1 MTIWSPE
8 WRVSLDSDVLTDV
21 TLANLSITSG
31 RTDLFAQPVAG
42 YCHLELINLNN
53 TTYDYS
59 VGTQV
64 TIEIKDSSGTYL
76 PIFGG
81 YLTDM
86 AITVAAS
93 GHIGYTTKATI
104 TALGAL
110 SKLPKIIDEGVLSK
124 DYEGNQIYS
133 LLQNY
138 LLGQWNE
145 VPASATWATYD
156 PTETWLNAVNIGLG
170 EIDRPGKYE
179 MINRSASNTNLY
191 SLVAQ
196 IAQSGFGYIYEDAS
210 GNIGYADTT
219 HRQVYLANNGY
230 VELDANQAL
239 SGGIATSIRSADIR
253 NQLVLSYGNNAGS
266 HYTADDLASQTAY
279 GIISQQATSNVDK
292 TADAIALSDRYLALR
307 STPQPKFESITFQL
321 ANPEIDNSDRDA
333 LLATFMG
340 QPIWIKNLPANIASG
355 SFQGF
360 VEGWTF
366 RASYNQLS
374 VTLTASPLTASLS
387 PVPWNEVAASEA
399 WNTLSAILTWENAI
413 GEVA

>member
-1 MTIWSPE
+1 MTLWTPE
-8 WRVSLDSDVLTDV
+8 WKVSLNCDELTSA

-31 RTDLFAQPVAG
+31 RTDMFAQPVAG
-42 YCHLELINLNN
+42 YCHVELINLSNSVYN
-53 TTYDYS
+53 YS
-59 VGTQV
+59 VGAQLS
-64 TIEIKDSSGTYL
+64 IEIKNSAGTYI

-81 YLTDM
+81 YLSDM
-86 AITVAAS
+86 VISVAAS

-110 SKLPKIIDEGVLSK
+110 SKLPKIIDEGVLSS
-124 DYEGNQIYS
+124 DYEGDQIYS

-145 VPASATWATYD
+145 VSASQTWATYD
-156 PTETWLNAVNIGLG
+156 PTETWTNAVNIGLG

-179 MINRSASNTNLY
+179 MISRSASNTNLY

-219 HRQVYLANNGY
+219 HRQVYLADNGY

-239 SGGIATSIRSADIR
+239 AGGIATSIRSADIR
-253 NQLVLSYGNNAGS
+253 NQLVLSYGNNANS
-266 HYTADDLASQTAY
+266 HYTADDTASQTAY
-279 GIISQQATSNVDK
+279 GLISQQATSNVK
-292 TADAIALSDRYLALR
+292 NTGDAIALSERYLSLR
-307 STPQPKFESITFQL
+307 STPQPKFDSLTFQL
-321 ANPEIDNSDRDA
+321 ANPEIYNTDRDA
-333 LLATFMG
+333 LLNTFMG
-340 QPIWIKNLPANIASG
+340 QPIWIQNLPANIASG

-374 VTLTASPLTASLS
+374 VTITASPLTASLS
-387 PVPWNEVAASEA
+387 PVPWSEVSASET
-399 WNTLSAILTWENAI
+399 WNTLSTILTWENAI